1 MGAPS
6 CLVEMSNN
14 ILLIGSDGFLGKNV
28 KKIFQDLNNN
38 NFFEIKNSEDLNILN
53 YDDLLGCLNDNKI
66 YGVINCAAFVG

>member
-53 YDDLLGCLNDNKI
+53 
-66 YGVINCAAFVG
+66 